1 MKIAITGAS
10 GGLGSRFLK
19 VVKQLYPK
27 WECVGLTHKDAD
39 LTQPGKVTMKLL
51 DIKPGVI
58 LHTAAMTAV
67 DLCETEKELARAVN
81 VEGVRAVYDAAVKCG
96 AKLVFISTDYVF
108 DGTKEGAYA
117 EDDKTNPINVYGATK
132 LEGERIALRAE
143 GSLVVRTS
151 WLYGPVGKNFISTI
165 YAHGRKGEELKVVN
179 DQTGAPTYHAD
190 LATAVAR
197 LIKAEASGVINITNS
212 GWCSWY
218 DLAEAVFEEK
228 KMDVKL
234 TAVTSEKFKM
244 AARRP
249 ANSRLDCGR
258 YEKITGEKM
267 RHWREAVNEYVAK
280 II

>member
-1 MKIAITGAS
+1 MKIAVMGAS

-19 VVKQLYPK
+19 AAERLYPMWK
-27 WECVGLTHKDAD
+27 CIGLTRKDAD
-39 LTQPGKVTMKLL
+39 LTQPGKVTVKLL
-51 DIKPGVI
+51 DIKPDVI
-58 LHTAAMTAV
+58 LHAAAMTAV

-81 VEGVRAVYDAAVKCG
+81 VEGTRAVYDAAVKCG

-108 DGTKEGAYA
+108 DGTKEGAYT
-117 EDDKTNPINVYGATK
+117 EDDNTNPINVYGATK

-143 GSLVVRTS
+143 GSLIVRTS

-165 YAHGRKGEELKVVN
+165 YAHGRKGKELKVVS
-179 DQTGAPTYHAD
+179 DQIGAPTYHAD
-190 LATAVAR
+190 LAMAVAR
-197 LIKAEASGVINITNS
+197 AIEVEASGVINITNS
-212 GWCSWY
+212 DWCSWY

-228 KMDVKL
+228 KIDVKL
-234 TAVTSEKFKM
+234 TAVTSEKFKS

-258 YEKITGEKM
+258 YEKVAGKKM